1 MTMASSIRLPFLNT
15 SVEET
20 QPQENPSLFNEKEV
34 EDFQRFLGFFSWQA
48 TQENSMY
55 NTLLRETNNL
65 NSPNFNIE
73 SINESNLPSSNQP
86 NQTQQ
91 TTKPKQPRLTKEY
104 FKRFSSANNP
114 EEKELSQIA
123 ESIGLGDIG
132 TLSYSPYSNGKFRM
146 GTLGFH
152 EASVVGMYQGSLLEL
167 ATTNQTTG
175 WAQTNIF
182 MNTDLF
188 RDSPAMEPVLEE
200 RPLFQTGKVQVPI
213 GGTDAGVPVVQDVE
227 AYIKEDGMPLRL
239 GEFSTTTGFFV
250 APETIADPNEVV
262 TPNTIVGYVGEQP
275 VTASQVMP
283 NTTVTKSPGLRSLL
297 RTDFEESFFQYN
309 LGAVNNLER
318 FGRVGD
324 YGAADRSVGIFD
336 LSVIPVLDVIQAY
349 VSPETTNPAWIALN
363 FSQKINGAELVNELK
378 TRDPVLYQAWTEEG
392 VSWDTLSQTKNSGEF
407 RAHVNAVFVNNA
419 INRAITTSQINSPY
433 LYYVRQARELAYS
446 TLTSGDAVAQGLI
459 LAGTAG
465 LSSTVSL
472 GLTARGALTANRTAQ
487 VSRATITS
495 NLRIAQSF
503 QKGLQTTTKFLPINL
518 PGTTLELAATKLG
531 TSLPRLASL
540 HQKIKAGKIL
550 GTKGIAWTV
559 GQSLEGFVEEG
570 VTDLF
575 NQGYESIYG
584 LRSELDL
591 GQTLDQAL
599 AGALME
605 PILGAGL
612 APLNIATSI
621 VINSPT
627 HALVN
632 GAKLMNFNGARV
644 REFNEYLSVTRGN
657 WDELSDVEK
666 EVRMQTIAR
675 GLIFENTFGSF
686 VEGDYSKAETAHT
699 KFRELIGEFNA
710 VGSSLNPGTAM
721 EAAILFGDKLKSL
734 NNAINSNQLS
744 PNELLLFEEAKKI
757 GVLTQDTD
765 GKIKLN
771 QDVAETL
778 IGFVILGGEG
788 RNTLQEKQAF
798 LQRRF
803 NKEVEKQWETENKDL
818 IEQAD
823 KETDPTK
830 KAVLSQQLKDKLDE
844 KLANPDSV
852 IIEKM
857 DKLKTQIET
866 LFNLLPG
873 VAETIQNNELDSQTV
888 DVINNAH
895 NSIQETMQDS
905 ITRLTEEFNQNTS
918 QVMDVDTQSTQ
929 PTAAQAVP
937 EAAQAVPEAA
947 QAVPEAA
954 QAVPEAAQAVPEAAQ
969 ATPEDTL
976 KTSLP
981 ISTIESDIK
990 NILKTLNI
998 DSNEYL
1004 NALLATQ
1011 GDNFES
1017 TIMLIIELSQ
1027 YYSGDELKELLK
1039 NFISC

>member
-1 MTMASSIRLPFLNT
+1 
-15 SVEET
+15 
-20 QPQENPSLFNEKEV
+20 
-34 EDFQRFLGFFSWQA
+34 
-48 TQENSMY
+48 
-55 NTLLRETNNL
+55 
-65 NSPNFNIE
+65 
-73 SINESNLPSSNQP
+73 
-86 NQTQQ
+86 
-91 TTKPKQPRLTKEY
+91 
-104 FKRFSSANNP
+104 
-114 EEKELSQIA
+114 
-123 ESIGLGDIG
+123 
-132 TLSYSPYSNGKFRM
+132 
-146 GTLGFH
+146 
-152 EASVVGMYQGSLLEL
+152 
-167 ATTNQTTG
+167 
-175 WAQTNIF
+175 
-182 MNTDLF
+182 
-188 RDSPAMEPVLEE
+188 
-200 RPLFQTGKVQVPI
+200 
-213 GGTDAGVPVVQDVE
+213 
-227 AYIKEDGMPLRL
+227 
-239 GEFSTTTGFFV
+239 
-250 APETIADPNEVV
+250 
-262 TPNTIVGYVGEQP
+262 
-275 VTASQVMP
+275 
-283 NTTVTKSPGLRSLL
+283 
-297 RTDFEESFFQYN
+297 
-309 LGAVNNLER
+309 
-318 FGRVGD
+318 
-324 YGAADRSVGIFD
+324 
-336 LSVIPVLDVIQAY
+336 
-349 VSPETTNPAWIALN
+349 
-363 FSQKINGAELVNELK
+363 
-378 TRDPVLYQAWTEEG
+378 
-392 VSWDTLSQTKNSGEF
+392 
-407 RAHVNAVFVNNA
+407 
-419 INRAITTSQINSPY
+419 
-433 LYYVRQARELAYS
+433 
-446 TLTSGDAVAQGLI
+446 
-459 LAGTAG
+459 
-465 LSSTVSL
+465 
-472 GLTARGALTANRTAQ
+472 
-487 VSRATITS
+487 
-495 NLRIAQSF
+495 
-503 QKGLQTTTKFLPINL
+503 
-518 PGTTLELAATKLG
+518 
-531 TSLPRLASL
+531 
-540 HQKIKAGKIL
+540 
-550 GTKGIAWTV
+550 
-559 GQSLEGFVEEG
+559 
-570 VTDLF
+570 
-575 NQGYESIYG
+575 
-584 LRSELDL
+584 
-591 GQTLDQAL
+591 
-599 AGALME
+599 
-605 PILGAGL
+605 
-612 APLNIATSI
+612 
-621 VINSPT
+621 
-627 HALVN
+627 
-632 GAKLMNFNGARV
+632 
-644 REFNEYLSVTRGN
+644 
-657 WDELSDVEK
+657 
-666 EVRMQTIAR
+666 
-675 GLIFENTFGSF
+675 
-686 VEGDYSKAETAHT
+686 
-699 KFRELIGEFNA
+699 

-954 QAVPEAAQAVPEAAQ
+954 QAVPEAAQA
-969 ATPEDTL
+969 TPEDTL